1 MNLNNIMY
9 IIIFLLL
16 IVILVFMYFLSN
28 NIKKNQNKIN
38 ICDSDVM
45 ALRERVQSLTNKVNS
60 MDEYLNKGM
69 VEKKQGRPMHDE
81 SFTNILEKLSS
92 MNGGL
97 EDDEDESDDD
107 NSDDEDD
114 DSDDESGDEDE
125 SGDSDDVDS
134 DDESGDDGEDES
146 GDDGEDESGDESVED
161 ILEEEE
167 TPIIIK
173 EEEASVKEEEVPIV
187 IREEENL
194 GIDNIIQDEVIQ
206 PSKKYPDVDLSG
218 LNVGSVMMGSDGKT
232 KYVVSSNK
240 AGKKSW
246 KKSK

>member
-1 MNLNNIMY
+1 
-9 IIIFLLL
+9 
-16 IVILVFMYFLSN
+16 MYFLSN

-60 MDEYLNKGM
+60 MEEYLNKGM
-69 VEKKQGRPMHDE
+69 IEKKQGNSIRDE
-81 SFTNILEKLSS
+81 TFTNILEKLSS
-92 MNGGL
+92 MNGDL
-97 EDDEDESDDD
+97 EDYDEEDDEDDSEEDDSEDESDDD
-107 NSDDEDD
+107 DGDDESDDESDDDEDESGD
-114 DSDDESGDEDE
+114 DSDDESE
-125 SGDSDDVDS
+125 
-134 DDESGDDGEDES
+134 
-146 GDDGEDESGDESVED
+146 ED
-161 ILEEEE
+161 ILEEDV
-167 TPIIIK
+167 IIK
-173 EEEASVKEEEVPIV
+173 EEEAPVVIKEEEAPVV
-187 IREEENL
+187 IKEEEL

-218 LNVGSVMMGSDGKT
+218 LNVGTIMLGSDGKT

>member
-60 MDEYLNKGM
+60 MEEYLNKGM
-69 VEKKQGRPMHDE
+69 IEKKQGRPIHDE
-81 SFTNILEKLSS
+81 NFTNILEKLSS
-92 MNGGL
+92 MNGDL
-97 EDDEDESDDD
+97 DDYDEEDDDSEDEDDSEDDD
-107 NSDDEDD
+107 DSEDEDD
-114 DSDDESGDEDE
+114 DSDD
-125 SGDSDDVDS
+125 
-134 DDESGDDGEDES
+134 DDESGDDESEEDI
-146 GDDGEDESGDESVED
+146 ED
-161 ILEEEE
+161 ILEEDE
-167 TPIIIK
+167 IIK
-173 EEEASVKEEEVPIV
+173 EEEVPVVVKEEEVPV
-187 IREEENL
+187 KEEEL
-194 GIDNIIQDEVIQ
+194 GIDNIIQDEVKE

-218 LNVGSVMMGSDGKT
+218 LNVGTVMLGSDGKT

>member
-60 MDEYLNKGM
+60 MEEYLNKGM
-69 VEKKQGRPMHDE
+69 IEKKQGRPMHDE
-81 SFTNILEKLSS
+81 NFTNILEKLSS
-92 MNGGL
+92 MNGDL
-97 EDDEDESDDD
+97 EDYDEEDDEDDSEEDDSDDEDDSEEDDESEDDESDDD
-107 NSDDEDD
+107 E
-114 DSDDESGDEDE
+114 
-125 SGDSDDVDS
+125 
-134 DDESGDDGEDES
+134 ESGDDESEEDI
-146 GDDGEDESGDESVED
+146 ED
-161 ILEEEE
+161 ILEEDE
-167 TPIIIK
+167 IIK
-173 EEEASVKEEEVPIV
+173 EEEVPVFVKEEEVPV
-187 IREEENL
+187 KEEEL
-194 GIDNIIQDEVIQ
+194 GIDNIIQDEVKE

-218 LNVGSVMMGSDGKT
+218 LNVGTVMLGSDGKT

>member
-60 MDEYLNKGM
+60 MEEYLNKGM
-69 VEKKQGRPMHDE
+69 IEKKQGNPMRDE
-81 SFTNILEKLSS
+81 TFTNILEKLSS
-92 MNGGL
+92 MNGDL
-97 EDDEDESDDD
+97 EDYDEEDDESEEDDSDDEEDSDDEDESDDD
-107 NSDDEDD
+107 ESDDSE
-114 DSDDESGDEDE
+114 DDESEEDI
-125 SGDSDDVDS
+125 
-134 DDESGDDGEDES
+134 
-146 GDDGEDESGDESVED
+146 ED
-161 ILEEEE
+161 ILEEDV
-167 TPIIIK
+167 IVK
-173 EEEASVKEEEVPIV
+173 EEEAPVVIKEEEVPV
-187 IREEENL
+187 KEEEL

-218 LNVGSVMMGSDGKT
+218 LNVGTVMLGSDGKT

>member
-60 MDEYLNKGM
+60 MEEYLNKGM
-69 VEKKQGRPMHDE
+69 IEKKQGRPIHDE
-81 SFTNILEKLSS
+81 NFTNILEKLSS
-92 MNGGL
+92 MNGDL
-97 EDDEDESDDD
+97 DDYDEEDDDSEEDDSEDDESDDE
-107 NSDDEDD
+107 SEDD
-114 DSDDESGDEDE
+114 DSEDEDE
-125 SGDSDDVDS
+125 SGD
-134 DDESGDDGEDES
+134 DESEEDI
-146 GDDGEDESGDESVED
+146 ED
-161 ILEEEE
+161 ILEEDE
-167 TPIIIK
+167 IIK
-173 EEEASVKEEEVPIV
+173 EEEVPVVVKEEEVPV
-187 IREEENL
+187 KEEEL
-194 GIDNIIQDEVIQ
+194 GIDNIIQDEVKE

-218 LNVGSVMMGSDGKT
+218 LNVGTVMLGSDGKT

>member
-60 MDEYLNKGM
+60 MEEYLNKGM
-69 VEKKQGRPMHDE
+69 IEKKQGNPIRDE
-81 SFTNILEKLSS
+81 TFTNILEKLSS
-92 MNGGL
+92 MNGDL
-97 EDDEDESDDD
+97 EDYDEDDSEEDDSEDESDDDDESGDDEDESDDD
-107 NSDDEDD
+107 
-114 DSDDESGDEDE
+114 
-125 SGDSDDVDS
+125 
-134 DDESGDDGEDES
+134 ESGDD
-146 GDDGEDESGDESVED
+146 EDESGDESVED
-161 ILEEEE
+161 ILEEDV
-167 TPIIIK
+167 IIK
-173 EEEASVKEEEVPIV
+173 EEEAPVKEEEAPVV
-187 IREEENL
+187 IKEEEL

-206 PSKKYPDVDLSG
+206 PPKKYPDVDLSG
-218 LNVGSVMMGSDGKT
+218 LNVGTVMLGSDGKT